1 MVAAPPP
8 LRSPYPAPVFRA
20 ACCDGKQDLGARL
33 PELASGGRWDPW
45 AWILQA
51 PWAFTATVPGVTEM
65 CCATDHGHRAVAG
78 G

>member
-20 ACCDGKQDLGARL
+20 ACCDGKQDLGARV
-33 PELASGGRWDPW
+33 PEPASGGRWDLW
-45 AWILQA
+45 AWIPSGSLGVYCDRA
-51 PWAFTATVPGVTEM
+51 RVTEM
-65 CCATDHGHRAVAG
+65 CCATDQGHRAVAG